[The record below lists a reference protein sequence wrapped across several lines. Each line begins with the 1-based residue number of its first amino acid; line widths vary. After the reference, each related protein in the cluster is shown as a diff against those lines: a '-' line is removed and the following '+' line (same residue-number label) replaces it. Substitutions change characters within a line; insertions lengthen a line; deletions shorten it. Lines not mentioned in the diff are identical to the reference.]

1 MTPGARLSAAIEVL
15 DRVLAGQS
23 AEQALTNWG
32 RASRFAGS
40 GDRAAVRD
48 LVFDAVRCLRSGA
61 ALGGAMTGRG
71 VVLGRLR
78 AQGADIDA
86 LFTGI
91 GHAPAPVTTE
101 HGRAPQGAEA
111 WDLPDWL
118 VEVFKASLG
127 NKAEAVAL
135 SLRDRAPVF
144 LRVNLQKTTREGAIA
159 ALAAEDIGAERH
171 DLADTALQVVKGA
184 RKIAQSAAY
193 LQGLVELQDAAS
205 QAIVQDLPLQDG
217 MRVLD
222 YCAGGGGKSL
232 AMAARAR
239 LSISAHDKDTRRMR
253 DVPARAARA
262 GVEIDVVPPGS
273 LQVRFDL
280 VLVDAPCSG
289 SGAWRRSPD
298 AKWLLTEPRLAELC
312 SLQAKILRD
321 AASSVVPN
329 GILAYATCSVFA
341 EENRQTV
348 TQFLAQTAAFESV
361 RSMSLTPLDGGDGF
375 YLHIMKRK
383 S

>member
-1 MTPGARLSAAIEVL
+1 
-15 DRVLAGQS
+15 
-23 AEQALTNWG
+23 
-32 RASRFAGS
+32 
-40 GDRAAVRD
+40 
-48 LVFDAVRCLRSGA
+48 
-61 ALGGAMTGRG
+61 
-71 VVLGRLR
+71 
-78 AQGADIDA
+78 
-86 LFTGI
+86 
-91 GHAPAPVTTE
+91 
-101 HGRAPQGAEA
+101 
-111 WDLPDWL
+111 
-118 VEVFKASLG
+118 
-127 NKAEAVAL
+127 
-135 SLRDRAPVF
+135 
-144 LRVNLQKTTREGAIA
+144 
-159 ALAAEDIGAERH
+159 
-171 DLADTALQVVKGA
+171 
-184 RKIAQSAAY
+184 
-193 LQGLVELQDAAS
+193 
-205 QAIVQDLPLQDG
+205 
-217 MRVLD
+217 
-222 YCAGGGGKSL
+222 
-232 AMAARAR
+232 
-239 LSISAHDKDTRRMR
+239 MR

-262 GVEIDVVPPGS
+262 GVEIDVVPAGS
-273 LQVRFDL
+273 LQGRFDL